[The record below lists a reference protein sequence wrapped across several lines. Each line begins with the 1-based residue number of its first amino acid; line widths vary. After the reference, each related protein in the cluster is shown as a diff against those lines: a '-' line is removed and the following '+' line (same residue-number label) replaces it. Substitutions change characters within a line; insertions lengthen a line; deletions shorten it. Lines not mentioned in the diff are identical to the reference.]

1 MQRYETTMS
10 KPTTRDLAAA
20 AGVSLATVDRVLNGR
35 DGVRAKTIEKVN
47 AAIRDIGFVR
57 DQTAATLARKRF
69 FDFVFVL
76 PDRQDEF
83 LSLIVS
89 SVAEAGRALRHERV
103 TARTLRVPTND
114 PHSVVQALGALAR
127 DGVDGVAVMAPETPQ
142 TRDAIQR
149 VRDQG
154 IAVVTFVAD
163 QPNAARDRFIGINDV
178 DAGRTAAT
186 LIGRFCGAAPGT
198 VLVIA
203 ETIQSR
209 DSLDRRH
216 GFDAVVQQ
224 DFPHLHAS
232 PTIETYADSART
244 ERVLSNALAATP
256 DLRAIYLMSS
266 ASAAALSTLDAHGI
280 APDCVVIAHELTSLT
295 RQSLINGR
303 LSAVITQDIG
313 HLVRSALRV
322 LRAKAENAPTVES
335 QERIRIE
342 ILLEANLPRLEET
355 PEVSG

>member
-1 MQRYETTMS
+1 MS

-35 DGVRAKTIEKVN
+35 DGVRQGTIDKVN

-57 DQTAATLARKRF
+57 DLTAATLARKRF
-69 FDFVFVL
+69 YDFVFVL

-83 LSLIVS
+83 LSLIV
-89 SVAEAGRALRHERV
+89 AAITEASKALSHERV
-103 TARTLRVPTND
+103 SARTIRVAAND
-114 PHSVVQALGALAR
+114 PHSVVQTLGALAR
-127 DGVDGVAVMAPETPQ
+127 EGVDGVAVMAPETPQ

-149 VRDQG
+149 VKDQG

-163 QPNAARDRFIGINDV
+163 QPNAARDRYIGINDV

-186 LIGRFCGAAPGT
+186 LIGRFCSTTPGT

-216 GFDAVVQQ
+216 GFDAVLQA
-224 DFPHLHAS
+224 DFAHLQAS
-232 PTIETYADSART
+232 PTIETYADPDRT
-244 ERVLSNALAATP
+244 QRVLSNALASTP

-266 ASAAALSTLDAHGI
+266 ASAAALSTLDAQGI
-280 APDCVVIAHELTSLT
+280 ERNCVVIAHELTGIT
-295 RQSLINGR
+295 RQSLISGR

-342 ILLEANLPRLEET
+342 ILLQANLPREDA
-355 PEVSG
+355 PVNVSQNPN

>member
-1 MQRYETTMS
+1 MS

-35 DGVRAKTIEKVN
+35 DGVRQKTVDKVN
-47 AAIRDIGFVR
+47 DAIRDIGFVR

-69 FDFVFVL
+69 YDFVFVL

-83 LSLIVS
+83 LSLIVEAVDEAS
-89 SVAEAGRALRHERV
+89 SALRHERV
-103 TARTLRVPTND
+103 SARTVRVAAND
-114 PHSVVQALGALAR
+114 PLSVVQTLEGLAR
-127 DGVDGVAVMAPETPQ
+127 DKVDGVAVMAPETPQ

-149 VRDQG
+149 VKDRG
-154 IAVVTFVAD
+154 ISVVTFVAD
-163 QPNAARDRFIGINDV
+163 QPNAARDRYIGINDA

-186 LIGRFCGAAPGT
+186 LIGRFCRASPGA
-198 VLVIA
+198 VLVVA

-216 GFDAVVQQ
+216 GFDEVLQA

-232 PTIETYADSART
+232 PTIETYADPLRT
-244 ERVLSNALAATP
+244 ERVLGNALAATP

-266 ASAAALSTLDAHGI
+266 ASAAALGCLKSHGI
-280 APDCVVIAHELTSLT
+280 DRECVVIAHELTALT
-295 RQSLINGR
+295 RQGLITGQ
-303 LSAVITQDIG
+303 LGAVITQDIG

-322 LRAKAENAPTVES
+322 LRAKAENAPMVES

-342 ILLEANLPRLEET
+342 ILLQANLPRIDTAPET
-355 PEVSG
+355 N